1 MGSTKV
7 RNSLLSKKLK
17 RTETRLLIIDDN
29 QLRYNQILNLLLGND
44 YQVQALLLDDL
55 KSFEKQLNMP
65 WDAIIFGRAYDLK
78 IEQTLSLIQ
87 ASEQPHLP
95 VLLLQP
101 EDYQPQQY
109 QAYIHKGIYDV
120 VPLEPLDYFYIT
132 LIRTLS
138 YSHLLQTEQRL
149 TSELETIHSHTQTLV
164 NNSHKAVALFQEGM
178 HVKAN
183 TEYLNLFG
191 FKQEEEIIGLPILDV
206 LQPNDLNIFKQRF
219 KKISLG
225 QFDQARFEI
234 QSQHAAIS
242 GNNALKLEF
251 IPSQE
256 EDAVQLTIDYQ
267 LDLQTPANTVFS
279 EKSYGLIT
287 PWQQINRQLSTH
299 PAQANA
305 LVLFRLSQ
313 CPERVFQL
321 DWQTPGQYFNQLQS
335 FLKEQA
341 QMPIFNLELG
351 AYLGVLQAENSTVLN
366 SQLASLQSLQ
376 KEHLLPINE
385 LNYSIQFKLSYAQI
399 TEPLDEASFAKLLDQ
414 TNQQELPKAKSE
426 IELVPTIDIISPE
439 TTSSSISLDLS
450 LQNVDAPVQS
460 SLLQQLKQ
468 QLARGEIHLKY
479 QQIYDK
485 HDQETHNYEV
495 TSGFI
500 ADEQWHDLNDLA
512 TLKDD
517 SELSIQL
524 DRWILVEASKQLHNF
539 ITQYP
544 KAKLIIN
551 LNIDIL
557 LKDKSFPELISKLLT
572 IIGSKQESP
581 LVLQFSEQAI
591 QPHLAIVQQQIARL
605 RQHGA
610 EISIRDFTS
619 SIYSES
625 ILQQLDVQY
634 LKLQSKKTELLNS
647 DVGLAQLQEKVLN
660 YLTVKPI
667 GILLADLDDMN
678 LFANAWNVEARF
690 LQGRYFQKK
699 LDRLTDVQDQ

>member
-55 KSFEKQLNMP
+55 KSFEKQLNTP

-109 QAYIHKGIYDV
+109 QTYIHKGIYDV

-399 TEPLDEASFAKLLDQ
+399 TESLDEASFAKLLDQ

-439 TTSSSISLDLS
+439 TTSSSISIDLS

-591 QPHLAIVQQQIARL
+591 QPHLTIVQQQIARL

-647 DVGLAQLQEKVLN
+647 DAGLAQLQEKVLN
-660 YLTVKPI
+660 YLTVKPV
-667 GILLADLDDMN
+667 GILLADLNDMN

>member
-55 KSFEKQLNMP
+55 KSFEKQLNTP

-109 QAYIHKGIYDV
+109 QTYIHKGIYDV

-305 LVLFRLSQ
+305 LVLFKLSQ
-313 CPERVFQL
+313 CPERIFQL

-414 TNQQELPKAKSE
+414 TSQQELPKAKSE

-468 QLARGEIHLKY
+468 QLARSEIHLKY

-485 HDQETHNYEV
+485 YDQETHNYEV

-512 TLKDD
+512 ALRDD

-591 QPHLAIVQQQIARL
+591 QPHLTIVQQHIARL

-647 DVGLAQLQEKVLN
+647 DAGLAQLQEKVLN
-660 YLTVKPI
+660 YLTVKPV
-667 GILLADLDDMN
+667 GILLANLNDMN

>member
-55 KSFEKQLNMP
+55 KSFEKQLNTP

-87 ASEQPHLP
+87 ASEQPNLP

-109 QAYIHKGIYDV
+109 QAYIQKGIYDV

-138 YSHLLQTEQRL
+138 YSQLLQTEQRL
-149 TSELETIHSHTQTLV
+149 TNELETIHSHTQTLV

-191 FKQEEEIIGLPILDV
+191 FKQEDEIIGLPILDV
-206 LQPNDLNIFKQRF
+206 LQPNDLNVFKQRF
-219 KKISLG
+219 KKIALG

-267 LDLQTPANTVFS
+267 LDLATPANTLFS
-279 EKSYGLIT
+279 EKSDGVQT
-287 PWQQINRQLSTH
+287 AWQQINRHLSTY

-305 LVLFRLSQ
+305 LILFRLNQ
-313 CPERVFQL
+313 CPERVFQQ
-321 DWQTPGQYFNQLQS
+321 DWQTPAQYFNQLQS
-335 FLKEQA
+335 FLKEHT
-341 QMPIFNLELG
+341 QMPIFNIEIG
-351 AYLGVLQAENSTVLN
+351 VYIGVLQAENSSVLN
-366 SQLASLQSLQ
+366 SQLVSLQSLQ
-376 KEHLLPINE
+376 KEHLLKINE
-385 LNYSIQFKLSYAQI
+385 LNYSVQFKLSYAPI
-399 TEPLDEASFAKLLDQ
+399 TEPLNEDSFTKLLDQ
-414 TNQQELPKAKSE
+414 THQQELPKAKSE
-426 IELVPTIDIISPE
+426 IELAPTIDIVTAEPANSP
-439 TTSSSISLDLS
+439 ISLDLS
-450 LQNVDAPVQS
+450 LQHVDAPLQS
-460 SLLQQLKQ
+460 SVLQQLKQ
-468 QLARGEIHLKY
+468 QLARSEIHLKY

-500 ADEQWHDLNDLA
+500 SDEQWYDINDLA
-512 TLKDD
+512 ELRED

-524 DRWILVEASKQLHNF
+524 DRWILVEACKQLHNF

-572 IIGSKQESP
+572 IIGSKLESP

-591 QPHLAIVQQQIARL
+591 QPHLAIAQQHITRL

-610 EISIRDFTS
+610 EISIRDFS
-619 SIYSES
+619 SSMYSES

-647 DVGLAQLQEKVLN
+647 DDGLVRLQEKVLN
-660 YLTVKPI
+660 YLTVKPV
-667 GILLADLDDMN
+667 GILLSELNDMN
-678 LFANAWNVEARF
+678 SFANAWNVETRF
-690 LQGRYFQKK
+690 LQGQYFQKK

>member
-44 YQVQALLLDDL
+44 YQVQTLLLDDL
-55 KSFEKQLNMP
+55 KSFEKQLNTP

-87 ASEQPHLP
+87 ASEQPNLP

-109 QAYIHKGIYDV
+109 QAYIQKGIYDV
-120 VPLEPLDYFYIT
+120 VQLEPLDYFYIT

-138 YSHLLQTEQRL
+138 YSQLLQTEQRL
-149 TSELETIHSHTQTLV
+149 TNELETIHSHTQTLV

-191 FKQEEEIIGLPILDV
+191 FKQEDEIIGLPILDV
-206 LQPNDLNIFKQRF
+206 LQPNDLNVFKQRF
-219 KKISLG
+219 KKIALG

-267 LDLQTPANTVFS
+267 LDLATPANTLFS
-279 EKSYGLIT
+279 EKSDGVQT
-287 PWQQINRQLSTH
+287 AWQQINRHLSTY

-305 LVLFRLSQ
+305 LILFRLNQ
-313 CPERVFQL
+313 CPERVFQQ
-321 DWQTPGQYFNQLQS
+321 DWQTPAQYFNQLQS
-335 FLKEQA
+335 FLKEHTQV
-341 QMPIFNLELG
+341 PIFNIEIG
-351 AYLGVLQAENSTVLN
+351 AYVGVLQAENSSVLN
-366 SQLASLQSLQ
+366 SQLVSLQSLQ
-376 KEHLLPINE
+376 KEHLLKINE
-385 LNYSIQFKLSYAQI
+385 LNYSVQFKLSYAPI
-399 TEPLDEASFAKLLDQ
+399 TEPLNEDSFTKLLDQ
-414 TNQQELPKAKSE
+414 THQQELPKVKSE
-426 IELVPTIDIISPE
+426 LELAPTIDIVTAEPANSP
-439 TTSSSISLDLS
+439 ISLDLS
-450 LQNVDAPVQS
+450 LQHVDGPLQS
-460 SLLQQLKQ
+460 SVLQQLRH
-468 QLARGEIHLKY
+468 QLARSEIHLKY

-500 ADEQWHDLNDLA
+500 SNEQWYDINDLA
-512 TLKDD
+512 ELRED

-524 DRWILVEASKQLHNF
+524 DRWILVEACKQLHNF

-572 IIGSKQESP
+572 IIGSKLESP
-581 LVLQFSEQAI
+581 LVLQFSEQVI
-591 QPHLAIVQQQIARL
+591 QPHLAIAQQHITRL

-610 EISIRDFTS
+610 EISIRDFS
-619 SIYSES
+619 SSMYSES
-625 ILQQLDVQY
+625 ILEQLDVQY

-647 DVGLAQLQEKVLN
+647 DDGLVRLQEKVLN
-660 YLTVKPI
+660 YLTVKPV
-667 GILLADLDDMN
+667 GILLSELNDMN
-678 LFANAWNVEARF
+678 SFANAWNVEARF
-690 LQGRYFQKK
+690 LQGQYFQKK

>member
-55 KSFEKQLNMP
+55 KSFEKQLNTP
-65 WDAIIFGRAYDLK
+65 WDVIIFGRAYDLK

-267 LDLQTPANTVFS
+267 LDLQTPANTVFP

-313 CPERVFQL
+313 CPERIFQL
-321 DWQTPGQYFNQLQS
+321 DWQTPGQYFNRLQS

-414 TNQQELPKAKSE
+414 TNQQELPKARSE
-426 IELVPTIDIISPE
+426 IELVPTIDIISHEP
-439 TTSSSISLDLS
+439 TSSSISLDLS

-460 SLLQQLKQ
+460 SLLQ

-512 TLKDD
+512 ALRDD

-591 QPHLAIVQQQIARL
+591 QPHLTIVQQQITRL

-647 DVGLAQLQEKVLN
+647 DAGLTQLQEKVLN
-660 YLTVKPI
+660 YLTVKPV

>member
-1 MGSTKV
+1 M

-55 KSFEKQLNMP
+55 KSFEKQLNTP

-267 LDLQTPANTVFS
+267 LDLQTPANTAFS
-279 EKSYGLIT
+279 EKSYGST
-287 PWQQINRQLSTH
+287 APWQQINRQISTH

-305 LVLFRLSQ
+305 LVLFRLNQ

-376 KEHLLPINE
+376 KEHLLTVNE
-385 LNYSIQFKLSYAQI
+385 LNYSVQFKLSYAQI
-399 TEPLDEASFAKLLDQ
+399 TEPLNEASFAKLLDQ
-414 TNQQELPKAKSE
+414 TNQQALPKAKPE
-426 IELVPTIDIISPE
+426 IELTPTIDIIPSEPI
-439 TTSSSISLDLS
+439 SSSLSLDLS
-450 LQNVDAPVQS
+450 LQDVDAPMPS
-460 SLLQQLKQ
+460 PLLQQLKQ

-512 TLKDD
+512 ALRDD

-524 DRWILVEASKQLHNF
+524 DRWILVEACKQLHNF

-557 LKDKSFPELISKLLT
+557 LKDKSAPELISKLLT

-581 LVLQFSEQAI
+581 LILQFSEQAI
-591 QPHLAIVQQQIARL
+591 QPHLAIAQQLIARL

-619 SIYSES
+619 SMYSES

-647 DVGLAQLQEKVLN
+647 NAGLAQLQEKILN
-660 YLTVKPI
+660 YLTVKPV
-667 GILLADLDDMN
+667 GILLADLNDMN

-690 LQGRYFQKK
+690 LQGRYFQKR

>member
-55 KSFEKQLNMP
+55 KSFEKQLNTP

-87 ASEQPHLP
+87 ASEQPNLP

-109 QAYIHKGIYDV
+109 QAYIQKGIYDV

-138 YSHLLQTEQRL
+138 YSQLLQTEQRL
-149 TSELETIHSHTQTLV
+149 TNELETIHSHTQTLV

-191 FKQEEEIIGLPILDV
+191 FKQEDEIIGLPILDV

-267 LDLQTPANTVFS
+267 LDLTTPANTHFS
-279 EKSYGLIT
+279 ERSDGVQT
-287 PWQQINRQLSTH
+287 AWQQINRHLSSY

-305 LVLFRLSQ
+305 LILFRLNQ
-313 CPERVFQL
+313 CPERVFQQ
-321 DWQTPGQYFNQLQS
+321 DWQTPAQYFNQLQS
-335 FLKEQA
+335 FLKEHA
-341 QMPIFNLELG
+341 QIPIFNLELG
-351 AYLGVLQAENSTVLN
+351 AYVGVLQAENSSVLN
-366 SQLASLQSLQ
+366 SQLVSLQSLQ
-376 KEHLLPINE
+376 KEHLLKINE
-385 LNYSIQFKLSYAQI
+385 FNYSVQFKLSYAPI
-399 TEPLDEASFAKLLDQ
+399 TEPLNEDSFTKLLDQ
-414 TNQQELPKAKSE
+414 THQQELPQAKSE
-426 IELVPTIDIISPE
+426 IELAPTIDIVAAEPASSP
-439 TTSSSISLDLS
+439 ISLDLS
-450 LQNVDAPVQS
+450 LQHVDAPLQS
-460 SLLQQLKQ
+460 SVLQQLKQ
-468 QLARGEIHLKY
+468 QLARSEIHLKY

-500 ADEQWHDLNDLA
+500 SDEQWYDINDLA
-512 TLKDD
+512 ELRED

-524 DRWILVEASKQLHNF
+524 DRWILVEACKQLHNF

-572 IIGSKQESP
+572 IIGSKLESP

-591 QPHLAIVQQQIARL
+591 QPHLAIAQQHITRL

-610 EISIRDFTS
+610 EISIRDFS
-619 SIYSES
+619 SSMYSES
-625 ILQQLDVQY
+625 ILQQIDVQY

-647 DVGLAQLQEKVLN
+647 DDGLVRLQEKVLN
-660 YLTVKPI
+660 YLTVKPV
-667 GILLADLDDMN
+667 GILLSELNDMN
-678 LFANAWNVEARF
+678 SFANAWNVETRF
-690 LQGRYFQKK
+690 LQGQYFQKK

>member
-55 KSFEKQLNMP
+55 KSFEKQLNTP

-87 ASEQPHLP
+87 ASEQPNLP

-109 QAYIHKGIYDV
+109 QTYIHKGIYDV

-267 LDLQTPANTVFS
+267 LDSQTPANTVFS

-313 CPERVFQL
+313 CPERIFQL

-439 TTSSSISLDLS
+439 PTSSSISLDLS
-450 LQNVDAPVQS
+450 LQNVDVPVQS

-468 QLARGEIHLKY
+468 QLARSEIHLKY

-512 TLKDD
+512 TLRDD

-591 QPHLAIVQQQIARL
+591 QPHLAIVQQHIARL

-634 LKLQSKKTELLNS
+634 LKLQPKKTELLNS
-647 DVGLAQLQEKVLN
+647 DAGLAQLQEKVLN
-660 YLTVKPI
+660 YLTVKPV

>member
-55 KSFEKQLNMP
+55 KSFEKQLNTP

-87 ASEQPHLP
+87 ASEQPNLP

-109 QAYIHKGIYDV
+109 QAYIQKGIYDV

-149 TSELETIHSHTQTLV
+149 TNELETIHSHTQTLV

-191 FKQEEEIIGLPILDV
+191 FKQEDEIIGLPILDV
-206 LQPNDLNIFKQRF
+206 LQPNDLNVFKQRF

-234 QSQHAAIS
+234 QSQHAAIA

-267 LDLQTPANTVFS
+267 LDLKTPANTLFS
-279 EKSYGLIT
+279 EKSYGVQT
-287 PWQQINRQLSTH
+287 PWQQINRQLSTY

-305 LVLFRLSQ
+305 LILFKLNQ
-313 CPERVFQL
+313 CPERVFQQ
-321 DWQTPGQYFNQLQS
+321 DWQTPAQYFNQLHS
-335 FLKEQA
+335 FLKEHA
-341 QMPIFNLELG
+341 QMPIFNIELG
-351 AYLGVLQAENSTVLN
+351 AYVGVLQAENSTVLN
-366 SQLASLQSLQ
+366 SQLTSLQSLQ
-376 KEHLLPINE
+376 KEHLLKINE
-385 LNYSIQFKLSYAQI
+385 LNYSIQFKLSYAPI
-399 TEPLDEASFAKLLDQ
+399 TEPLNEDSFTSLLAQTSQQGLPEAQA
-414 TNQQELPKAKSE
+414 E
-426 IELVPTIDIISPE
+426 IELAPTIDIIAPE
-439 TTSSSISLDLS
+439 PIKSSISLDLS
-450 LQNVDAPVQS
+450 LEQVDAPLQS

-468 QLARGEIHLKY
+468 QLARNEIHLKY

-500 ADEQWHDLNDLA
+500 SDEQWYDINDLA
-512 TLKDD
+512 ELRED

-524 DRWILVEASKQLHNF
+524 DRWILVEACKQLHNF

-572 IIGSKQESP
+572 IIGSKLESP

-591 QPHLAIVQQQIARL
+591 QPHLAIAQQHIARL

-610 EISIRDFTS
+610 EISIRDFS
-619 SIYSES
+619 SSMYSES

-647 DVGLAQLQEKVLN
+647 DDGLTRLQEKVLN
-660 YLTVKPI
+660 YLTVKPV
-667 GILLADLDDMN
+667 GILLSELNDMN
-678 LFANAWNVEARF
+678 SFANAWNVEARF
-690 LQGRYFQKK
+690 LQGQYFQKK

>member
-1 MGSTKV
+1 M

-55 KSFEKQLNMP
+55 KSFEKQLNTP

-109 QAYIHKGIYDV
+109 QTYIHKGIYDV

-313 CPERVFQL
+313 CPERIFQL
-321 DWQTPGQYFNQLQS
+321 DWQTPGQYFNRLQS

-376 KEHLLPINE
+376 KEYLLPINE

-414 TNQQELPKAKSE
+414 TSQQELPKAKSE
-426 IELVPTIDIISPE
+426 IELVPTIDIITPE
-439 TTSSSISLDLS
+439 PTSSSISLDLS

-512 TLKDD
+512 ALRDD

-591 QPHLAIVQQQIARL
+591 QPHLTIVQQQIARL

-647 DVGLAQLQEKVLN
+647 DAGLAQLQEKVLN
-660 YLTVKPI
+660 YLTVKPV

>member
-55 KSFEKQLNMP
+55 KSFEKQLNTP

-109 QAYIHKGIYDV
+109 QTYIHKGIYDV

-149 TSELETIHSHTQTLV
+149 TNELETIHTHTQTLV

-267 LDLQTPANTVFS
+267 LDLQTPTNTVFS

-341 QMPIFNLELG
+341 QIPIFNLELG

-399 TEPLDEASFAKLLDQ
+399 TEHLDEVSFAKLLDQ

-426 IELVPTIDIISPE
+426 IELAPTIDIISPE
-439 TTSSSISLDLS
+439 PANSSISLDLS

-512 TLKDD
+512 ALRDD

-619 SIYSES
+619 SLYSES

-647 DVGLAQLQEKVLN
+647 DAGLAQLQEKVLN
-660 YLTVKPI
+660 YLTVKPV
-667 GILLADLDDMN
+667 GILLADLNDMN

>member
-1 MGSTKV
+1 M

-55 KSFEKQLNMP
+55 KSFEKQLNTP

-87 ASEQPHLP
+87 TSEQPHLH

-109 QAYIHKGIYDV
+109 QTYIHKGIYDV

-313 CPERVFQL
+313 CPERIFQL

-414 TNQQELPKAKSE
+414 TSQQELPKAKSE

-439 TTSSSISLDLS
+439 PTSSSISIDLS

-591 QPHLAIVQQQIARL
+591 QPHLTIVQQQIARL

-647 DVGLAQLQEKVLN
+647 DAGLAQLQEKVLN
-660 YLTVKPI
+660 YLTVKPV

>member
-1 MGSTKV
+1 M

-55 KSFEKQLNMP
+55 KSFEKQLNTP

-87 ASEQPHLP
+87 ASEQPNLP

-109 QAYIHKGIYDV
+109 QAYIQKGIYDV

-138 YSHLLQTEQRL
+138 HSHLLQTEQRL
-149 TSELETIHSHTQTLV
+149 TNELETIHSHTQTLV

-191 FKQEEEIIGLPILDV
+191 FKQEDEIIGLPILDV
-206 LQPNDLNIFKQRF
+206 LQPDDLNVFKQRF

-234 QSQHAAIS
+234 QSQHAAIA

-267 LDLQTPANTVFS
+267 LDLATPANTLFS
-279 EKSYGLIT
+279 KKNYNVIT
-287 PWQQINRQLSTH
+287 PWQQINRQLTTH

-305 LVLFRLSQ
+305 LILFRLTQ
-313 CPERVFQL
+313 CPERVFQQ
-321 DWQTPGQYFNQLQS
+321 DWQTPAQYFNQLHS

-341 QMPIFNLELG
+341 QMPIFNIELG
-351 AYLGVLQAENSTVLN
+351 AYVGVLQAENSTVLN
-366 SQLASLQSLQ
+366 SQLAGLQSLQ
-376 KEHLLPINE
+376 KEHLLKINE
-385 LNYSIQFKLSYAQI
+385 LNYSIQFKLSYAPI
-399 TEPLDEASFAKLLDQ
+399 TEPLNEDSFAKLLEQ
-414 TNQQELPKAKSE
+414 TSQQELPKAKSE
-426 IELVPTIDIISPE
+426 IELAPTIDIISPE
-439 TTSSSISLDLS
+439 PTNSPISLDLS
-450 LQNVDAPVQS
+450 LEQVDAPLQS

-468 QLARGEIHLKY
+468 QLARSEIHLKY

-500 ADEQWHDLNDLA
+500 SDEQWYDINDL
-512 TLKDD
+512 TELRED

-524 DRWILVEASKQLHNF
+524 DRWILVEACKQLHNF

-572 IIGSKQESP
+572 IIGSKLESP

-591 QPHLAIVQQQIARL
+591 QPHLTIAQQHIARL

-610 EISIRDFTS
+610 EISIRDFSS

-634 LKLQSKKTELLNS
+634 LKLQLKKTELLNS
-647 DVGLAQLQEKVLN
+647 DDGLTRLQEKVLN
-660 YLTVKPI
+660 YLTVKPV
-667 GILLADLDDMN
+667 GILLGDLDDMN
-678 LFANAWNVEARF
+678 LFANAWNVETRF

>member
-44 YQVQALLLDDL
+44 HQVQALLLDDL
-55 KSFEKQLNMP
+55 KSFEKQLNTL

-87 ASEQPHLP
+87 ASEQPNLP

-109 QAYIHKGIYDV
+109 QAYIQKGIYDV

-138 YSHLLQTEQRL
+138 YSQLLQTEQRL
-149 TSELETIHSHTQTLV
+149 INELETIHSHTQTLV

-191 FKQEEEIIGLPILDV
+191 FKQEDEIIGLPILDV
-206 LQPNDLNIFKQRF
+206 LQPNDLNVFKQRF

-267 LDLQTPANTVFS
+267 LDLATPANTLFS
-279 EKSYGLIT
+279 EKSDGVQT
-287 PWQQINRQLSTH
+287 AWQQINRHLSTY

-305 LVLFRLSQ
+305 LILFRLNQ
-313 CPERVFQL
+313 CPERVFQQ
-321 DWQTPGQYFNQLQS
+321 DWQTPAQYFNQLQS
-335 FLKEQA
+335 FLKEHA
-341 QMPIFNLELG
+341 QMPIFNIELG
-351 AYLGVLQAENSTVLN
+351 AYVGVLQAENSSVLN
-366 SQLASLQSLQ
+366 SQLVSLQSLQ
-376 KEHLLPINE
+376 KEHLLKINE
-385 LNYSIQFKLSYAQI
+385 LNYSVQFKLSYAPI
-399 TEPLDEASFAKLLDQ
+399 TEPLNEDSFTKLLDQ
-414 TNQQELPKAKSE
+414 THQQELPQAKSE
-426 IELVPTIDIISPE
+426 IELAPTIDIVAAEPASSP
-439 TTSSSISLDLS
+439 ISLDLS
-450 LQNVDAPVQS
+450 LQHVDAPLQS
-460 SLLQQLKQ
+460 SVLQQLKQ
-468 QLARGEIHLKY
+468 QLARSEIHLKY

-500 ADEQWHDLNDLA
+500 SDEQWYDINDLA
-512 TLKDD
+512 ELRED

-524 DRWILVEASKQLHNF
+524 DRWILVEACKQLHNF

-557 LKDKSFPELISKLLT
+557 LKDKTFPELISKLLT
-572 IIGSKQESP
+572 IIGSKLESP

-591 QPHLAIVQQQIARL
+591 QPHLAIAQQHITRL

-610 EISIRDFTS
+610 EISIRDFS
-619 SIYSES
+619 SSMYSES

-647 DVGLAQLQEKVLN
+647 DDGLVRLQEKVLN
-660 YLTVKPI
+660 YLTVKPV
-667 GILLADLDDMN
+667 GILLSELNDMN
-678 LFANAWNVEARF
+678 SFANAWNVEARF
-690 LQGRYFQKK
+690 LQGQYFQKK

>member
-55 KSFEKQLNMP
+55 KSFEKQLNTS

-87 ASEQPHLP
+87 ASEQPNLP

-109 QAYIHKGIYDV
+109 QAYIQKGIYDV
-120 VPLEPLDYFYIT
+120 VQLEPLDYFYIT

-138 YSHLLQTEQRL
+138 YSQLLQTEQRL
-149 TSELETIHSHTQTLV
+149 TNELETIHSHTQTLV

-191 FKQEEEIIGLPILDV
+191 FKQEDEIIGLPILDV
-206 LQPNDLNIFKQRF
+206 LQPNDLNVFKQRF
-219 KKISLG
+219 KKIALG

-267 LDLQTPANTVFS
+267 LDLATPANTLFS
-279 EKSYGLIT
+279 EKSDGVQT
-287 PWQQINRQLSTH
+287 AWQQINRHLSTY

-305 LVLFRLSQ
+305 LILFRLNQ
-313 CPERVFQL
+313 CPERVFQQ
-321 DWQTPGQYFNQLQS
+321 DWQTPAQYFNQLQS
-335 FLKEQA
+335 FLKEHA
-341 QMPIFNLELG
+341 QMPIFNIELG
-351 AYLGVLQAENSTVLN
+351 AYVGVLQAENSSVLN
-366 SQLASLQSLQ
+366 SQLVSLQSLQ
-376 KEHLLPINE
+376 KEHLLKINE
-385 LNYSIQFKLSYAQI
+385 LNHSVQFKLSYTPI
-399 TEPLDEASFAKLLDQ
+399 TEPLNEDSFTKLLDQ
-414 TNQQELPKAKSE
+414 THQQELPKAKSE
-426 IELVPTIDIISPE
+426 IELAPTIDIVTAEPANSP
-439 TTSSSISLDLS
+439 ISLDLS
-450 LQNVDAPVQS
+450 LQHVDAPLQS
-460 SLLQQLKQ
+460 SVLQQLKQ
-468 QLARGEIHLKY
+468 QLARSEIHLKY

-500 ADEQWHDLNDLA
+500 SDEQWYDINDLA
-512 TLKDD
+512 ELRED

-524 DRWILVEASKQLHNF
+524 DRWILVEACKQLHNF

-572 IIGSKQESP
+572 IIGSKLESP

-591 QPHLAIVQQQIARL
+591 QPHLAIAQQHITRL

-610 EISIRDFTS
+610 EISIRDFS
-619 SIYSES
+619 SSMYSES

-647 DVGLAQLQEKVLN
+647 DDGLVRLQEKVLN
-660 YLTVKPI
+660 YLTVKPV
-667 GILLADLDDMN
+667 GILLSELNDMN
-678 LFANAWNVEARF
+678 SFANAWNVETRF
-690 LQGRYFQKK
+690 LQGQYFQKK

>member
-1 MGSTKV
+1 M

-55 KSFEKQLNMP
+55 KSFEKQLNTP

-87 ASEQPHLP
+87 ASEQPNLP

-101 EDYQPQQY
+101 DDYQPQQY
-109 QAYIHKGIYDV
+109 QAYIQKGIYDV

-149 TSELETIHSHTQTLV
+149 TNELETIPSHTQTLV
-164 NNSHKAVALFQEGM
+164 NSSHKAVALFQEGM

-191 FKQEEEIIGLPILDV
+191 FKQEDEIIGLPILDV
-206 LQPNDLNIFKQRF
+206 LQPDDLNVFKQRF

-234 QSQHAAIS
+234 QSQHAAIA

-267 LDLQTPANTVFS
+267 LDLATPANTLFS
-279 EKSYGLIT
+279 EKSYGVQA
-287 PWQQINRQLSTH
+287 PWQQINRQLSTYR
-299 PAQANA
+299 AQANA
-305 LVLFRLSQ
+305 LILFKLNQ
-313 CPERVFQL
+313 CPERVFQQ
-321 DWQTPGQYFNQLQS
+321 DWQTPAQYFNQLHS
-335 FLKEQA
+335 FLKEHA
-341 QMPIFNLELG
+341 QMPIFNIELG
-351 AYLGVLQAENSTVLN
+351 AYVGVLQAENSTVLN
-366 SQLASLQSLQ
+366 SQLTSLQSLQ
-376 KEHLLPINE
+376 KEHLLKINE
-385 LNYSIQFKLSYAQI
+385 LNYSIQFKLSYAPI
-399 TEPLDEASFAKLLDQ
+399 TESLNEDSFTSLLDQ
-414 TNQQELPKAKSE
+414 TNQQELPKAQAE
-426 IELVPTIDIISPE
+426 IELAPTIDIISPE
-439 TTSSSISLDLS
+439 PVKPSISLDLS
-450 LQNVDAPVQS
+450 LEQVDAPLQS

-468 QLARGEIHLKY
+468 QLARSEIHLKY

-500 ADEQWHDLNDLA
+500 SDEQWHDINDLA
-512 TLKDD
+512 ELRED

-524 DRWILVEASKQLHNF
+524 DRWILVEACKQLHNF

-572 IIGSKQESP
+572 IIGSKLESP

-591 QPHLAIVQQQIARL
+591 QPHLAIAQQHIAHL

-610 EISIRDFTS
+610 EISIRDFS
-619 SIYSES
+619 SSMYSES

-647 DVGLAQLQEKVLN
+647 DDGLVRLQEKVLN
-660 YLTVKPI
+660 YLAVKPV
-667 GILLADLDDMN
+667 GILLSELNDMN
-678 LFANAWNVEARF
+678 SFANAWNVETRF
-690 LQGRYFQKK
+690 LQGQYFQKK

>member
-87 ASEQPHLP
+87 ASEQPNLP

-101 EDYQPQQY
+101 DDYQPQQY
-109 QAYIHKGIYDV
+109 QAYIQKGIYDV

-149 TSELETIHSHTQTLV
+149 TNELETIHSHTQTLV

-191 FKQEEEIIGLPILDV
+191 FKQEDEILGLPILDV
-206 LQPNDLNIFKQRF
+206 LQPDDLNVFKQRF

-234 QSQHAAIS
+234 QSQHAAIA

-267 LDLQTPANTVFS
+267 LDLKTPANTLFS
-279 EKSYGLIT
+279 EKSYGVQT
-287 PWQQINRQLSTH
+287 PWQQINRQLSTY
-299 PAQANA
+299 PAQVNA
-305 LVLFRLSQ
+305 LILFKLNQ
-313 CPERVFQL
+313 CPERVFQQ
-321 DWQTPGQYFNQLQS
+321 DWQTPAQYFNQLHS
-335 FLKEQA
+335 FLKEHA
-341 QMPIFNLELG
+341 QMPIFNIELG
-351 AYLGVLQAENSTVLN
+351 AYVGILQAENSTVLN
-366 SQLASLQSLQ
+366 SQLTSLQSLQ
-376 KEHLLPINE
+376 KEHLLKINE
-385 LNYSIQFKLSYAQI
+385 LNYSIQFKLSYAPI
-399 TEPLDEASFAKLLDQ
+399 TEPLNEDSFSSLLAQ
-414 TNQQELPKAKSE
+414 TSQQELPKAQAE
-426 IELVPTIDIISPE
+426 IELAPTIDIIAPE
-439 TTSSSISLDLS
+439 PVKSSISLDLS
-450 LQNVDAPVQS
+450 LEQVDAPLQS

-468 QLARGEIHLKY
+468 QLARSEIHLKY

-500 ADEQWHDLNDLA
+500 SDEQWHDINDLA
-512 TLKDD
+512 ELRED

-524 DRWILVEASKQLHNF
+524 DRWILVEACKQLHNF

-572 IIGSKQESP
+572 IIGSKLESP
-581 LVLQFSEQAI
+581 
-591 QPHLAIVQQQIARL
+591 
-605 RQHGA
+605 
-610 EISIRDFTS
+610 
-619 SIYSES
+619 
-625 ILQQLDVQY
+625 
-634 LKLQSKKTELLNS
+634 
-647 DVGLAQLQEKVLN
+647 
-660 YLTVKPI
+660 
-667 GILLADLDDMN
+667 
-678 LFANAWNVEARF
+678 
-690 LQGRYFQKK
+690 
-699 LDRLTDVQDQ
+699 

>member
-29 QLRYNQILNLLLGND
+29 QLRYNQILNLLLGNN
-44 YQVQALLLDDL
+44 YQVHALLLDDL
-55 KSFEKQLNMP
+55 KSFEKQLNTP

-149 TSELETIHSHTQTLV
+149 TNELETIHSHTQTLV

-267 LDLQTPANTVFS
+267 LDLQTPANTAFS
-279 EKSYGLIT
+279 EKSYGST
-287 PWQQINRQLSTH
+287 APWQQINRQLSTH

-305 LVLFRLSQ
+305 LVLFRLNQ

-376 KEHLLPINE
+376 KEHLLTVNE
-385 LNYSIQFKLSYAQI
+385 LNYSVQFKLSYAQI
-399 TEPLDEASFAKLLDQ
+399 IEPLNEASFAKLLDQ
-414 TNQQELPKAKSE
+414 TNQQALPKAKPE
-426 IELVPTIDIISPE
+426 IEITPTIDIIPSEP
-439 TTSSSISLDLS
+439 THSSLSLDLS
-450 LQNVDAPVQS
+450 LQDVDAPMPS
-460 SLLQQLKQ
+460 PLLQQLKQ

-485 HDQETHNYEV
+485 HDQDTHNYEV

-512 TLKDD
+512 ALRDD

-524 DRWILVEASKQLHNF
+524 DRWILVEACKQLHNF

-557 LKDKSFPELISKLLT
+557 LKDKSAPELISKLLT

-581 LVLQFSEQAI
+581 LILQFSEQAI
-591 QPHLAIVQQQIARL
+591 QPHLAIAHQLIARL

-619 SIYSES
+619 SMYSES

-647 DVGLAQLQEKVLN
+647 DAGLAQLQEKILN
-660 YLTVKPI
+660 YLTVKPV
-667 GILLADLDDMN
+667 GILLADLNDMN

-690 LQGRYFQKK
+690 LQGRYFQKR

>member
-55 KSFEKQLNMP
+55 KSFEKQLNTP

-87 ASEQPHLP
+87 ASEQPNLP

-109 QAYIHKGIYDV
+109 QAYIQKGIYDV

-149 TSELETIHSHTQTLV
+149 TNELETIHSHTQTLV

-191 FKQEEEIIGLPILDV
+191 FKQEDEIIGLPILDV
-206 LQPNDLNIFKQRF
+206 LQPDDLNVFKQRF

-234 QSQHAAIS
+234 QSQHAAIA

-267 LDLQTPANTVFS
+267 LDLATPANTLFS
-279 EKSYGLIT
+279 EKSYGVQA
-287 PWQQINRQLSTH
+287 PWQQINRQLSTY

-305 LVLFRLSQ
+305 LILFKLNQ
-313 CPERVFQL
+313 CPERVFQQ
-321 DWQTPGQYFNQLQS
+321 DWQTPAQYFNQLHS
-335 FLKEQA
+335 FLKEHA
-341 QMPIFNLELG
+341 QMPIFNIELG
-351 AYLGVLQAENSTVLN
+351 AYIGVLQAENSTVLN
-366 SQLASLQSLQ
+366 SQLTSLQSLQ
-376 KEHLLPINE
+376 KEHLLKINE
-385 LNYSIQFKLSYAQI
+385 LNYSIQFKLSYAPI
-399 TEPLDEASFAKLLDQ
+399 TEPLNEDSFTSLLAQ
-414 TNQQELPKAKSE
+414 TSQQELPKAQAE
-426 IELVPTIDIISPE
+426 IELAPTIDIIAPE
-439 TTSSSISLDLS
+439 PVKSSISLDLS
-450 LQNVDAPVQS
+450 LEQVDAPLQS

-468 QLARGEIHLKY
+468 QLARSEIHLKY

-500 ADEQWHDLNDLA
+500 SDEQWYDINDLA
-512 TLKDD
+512 ELRED

-524 DRWILVEASKQLHNF
+524 DRWILVEACKQLHNF

-572 IIGSKQESP
+572 IIGSKLESP

-591 QPHLAIVQQQIARL
+591 QPHLAIAQQHIARL

-610 EISIRDFTS
+610 EISIRDFS
-619 SIYSES
+619 SSMYSES

-647 DVGLAQLQEKVLN
+647 DDGLTRLQEKVLN
-660 YLTVKPI
+660 YLTVKPV
-667 GILLADLDDMN
+667 GILLSELNDMN
-678 LFANAWNVEARF
+678 SFANAWNVEARF
-690 LQGRYFQKK
+690 LQGQYFQKK

>member
-1 MGSTKV
+1 M

-55 KSFEKQLNMP
+55 KSFEKQLNTP

-87 ASEQPHLP
+87 ASEQPNLP

-109 QAYIHKGIYDV
+109 QAYIQKGIYDV

-138 YSHLLQTEQRL
+138 YSQLLQTEQRL
-149 TSELETIHSHTQTLV
+149 TNELETIHSHTQTLV

-191 FKQEEEIIGLPILDV
+191 FKQEDEIIGLPILDV
-206 LQPNDLNIFKQRF
+206 LQPNDLNVFKQRF

-242 GNNALKLEF
+242 GNKALKLEF

-267 LDLQTPANTVFS
+267 LDLATPANTLFS
-279 EKSYGLIT
+279 EKSDGVQT
-287 PWQQINRQLSTH
+287 AWQQINRHLSTY

-305 LVLFRLSQ
+305 LILFRLNQ
-313 CPERVFQL
+313 CPERVFQQ
-321 DWQTPGQYFNQLQS
+321 DWQTPAQYFNQLQS
-335 FLKEQA
+335 FLKEHA
-341 QMPIFNLELG
+341 QIPIFNLELG
-351 AYLGVLQAENSTVLN
+351 AYVGVLQAENSSVLN
-366 SQLASLQSLQ
+366 SQLVSLQSLQ
-376 KEHLLPINE
+376 KEHLLKINE
-385 LNYSIQFKLSYAQI
+385 FNYSVQFKLSYAPI
-399 TEPLDEASFAKLLDQ
+399 TEPLNEDSFTKLLDQ
-414 TNQQELPKAKSE
+414 THQQELPKAKSE
-426 IELVPTIDIISPE
+426 IELAPTIDIVAAEPASSP
-439 TTSSSISLDLS
+439 ISLDLS
-450 LQNVDAPVQS
+450 LQHVDAPLQS
-460 SLLQQLKQ
+460 SVLQQLKQ
-468 QLARGEIHLKY
+468 QLARSEIHLKY

-500 ADEQWHDLNDLA
+500 SDEQWYDINDLA
-512 TLKDD
+512 ELRED

-524 DRWILVEASKQLHNF
+524 DRWILVEACKQLHNF

-572 IIGSKQESP
+572 IIGSKLESP

-591 QPHLAIVQQQIARL
+591 QPHLAIAQQHIARL

-610 EISIRDFTS
+610 EVSIRDFS
-619 SIYSES
+619 SSMYSES

-647 DVGLAQLQEKVLN
+647 DDGLVRLQEKVLN
-660 YLTVKPI
+660 YLTVKPV
-667 GILLADLDDMN
+667 GILLSELNDMN
-678 LFANAWNVEARF
+678 SFANAWNVEARF
-690 LQGRYFQKK
+690 LQGQYFQKK

>member
-55 KSFEKQLNMP
+55 KSFEKQLNTP
-65 WDAIIFGRAYDLK
+65 WDAFIFGRAYDLK

-87 ASEQPHLP
+87 ASEQPNLP

-109 QAYIHKGIYDV
+109 QAYIQKGIYDV
-120 VPLEPLDYFYIT
+120 VPLEPLDYLYIT

-149 TSELETIHSHTQTLV
+149 TNELETVHSHTQTLV

-191 FKQEEEIIGLPILDV
+191 FKQEDEIIGLPILDV
-206 LQPNDLNIFKQRF
+206 LQPDDLNVFKQRF

-234 QSQHAAIS
+234 QSQHAAIA

-267 LDLQTPANTVFS
+267 LDLKTPANTLFS
-279 EKSYGLIT
+279 EKNYGVQA
-287 PWQQINRQLSTH
+287 PWQQINRQLSTY

-305 LVLFRLSQ
+305 LILFKLNQ
-313 CPERVFQL
+313 CPERVFQQ
-321 DWQTPGQYFNQLQS
+321 DWQTPAQYFNQLHS
-335 FLKEQA
+335 FLKEHA
-341 QMPIFNLELG
+341 QMPIFNIELG
-351 AYLGVLQAENSTVLN
+351 AYVGVLQAENSTVLN
-366 SQLASLQSLQ
+366 SQLTSLQSLQ
-376 KEHLLPINE
+376 KEHLLKINE
-385 LNYSIQFKLSYAQI
+385 LNYSIQFKLSYAPI
-399 TEPLDEASFAKLLDQ
+399 TEPLNEDSFTSLLAQTSQQGLPEAQA
-414 TNQQELPKAKSE
+414 E
-426 IELVPTIDIISPE
+426 IELAPTIDIIAPE
-439 TTSSSISLDLS
+439 PVKSSISLDLS
-450 LQNVDAPVQS
+450 LEQVDAPLQS

-468 QLARGEIHLKY
+468 QLARNEIHLKY

-500 ADEQWHDLNDLA
+500 SDEQWYDINDLA
-512 TLKDD
+512 ELRED

-524 DRWILVEASKQLHNF
+524 DRWILVEACKQLHNF

-572 IIGSKQESP
+572 IIGSKLESP

-591 QPHLAIVQQQIARL
+591 QPHLAIAQQHIGRL

-610 EISIRDFTS
+610 EISIRDFS
-619 SIYSES
+619 SSMYSES

-647 DVGLAQLQEKVLN
+647 DDGLTRLQEKVLN
-660 YLTVKPI
+660 YLTVKPV
-667 GILLADLDDMN
+667 GILLSELNDMN
-678 LFANAWNVEARF
+678 SFANAWNVEARF
-690 LQGRYFQKK
+690 LQGQYFQKK

>member
-55 KSFEKQLNMP
+55 KSFEKQLNTP

-109 QAYIHKGIYDV
+109 QTYIHKGIYDV
-120 VPLEPLDYFYIT
+120 IPLEPLDYFYIT

-313 CPERVFQL
+313 CPERIFQL

-385 LNYSIQFKLSYAQI
+385 LNYSIQFKLSYTQI

-414 TNQQELPKAKSE
+414 TSQQELPKAKSE
-426 IELVPTIDIISPE
+426 IDLVPTIDIISPE
-439 TTSSSISLDLS
+439 PTSSSISLDLT
-450 LQNVDAPVQS
+450 LQHVDAPVQS

-468 QLARGEIHLKY
+468 QLARGAIHLKY

-591 QPHLAIVQQQIARL
+591 QPHLAIVQQHIARL

-647 DVGLAQLQEKVLN
+647 DAGLAQLQEKVLN
-660 YLTVKPI
+660 YLTVKPV

>member
-1 MGSTKV
+1 M

-55 KSFEKQLNMP
+55 KSFEKQLNTP

-87 ASEQPHLP
+87 ASEQPNLP
-95 VLLLQP
+95 VLLLKP

-109 QAYIHKGIYDV
+109 QAYIQKGIYDV

-149 TSELETIHSHTQTLV
+149 INELETIHSHTQTLV

-191 FKQEEEIIGLPILDV
+191 FKQEDEIIGLPILDV
-206 LQPNDLNIFKQRF
+206 LQPNDLNVFKQRF

-267 LDLQTPANTVFS
+267 LDLATPANTVFA
-279 EKSYGLIT
+279 EKSYGVQT
-287 PWQQINRQLSTH
+287 AWQQINRHLSTY

-305 LVLFRLSQ
+305 LILFKLNQ
-313 CPERVFQL
+313 CPERVFQQ
-321 DWQTPGQYFNQLQS
+321 DWQTPAQYFNQLQS
-335 FLKEQA
+335 FLKEHA
-341 QMPIFNLELG
+341 QMPIFNIELG
-351 AYLGVLQAENSTVLN
+351 AYVGVLQAENSSVLN
-366 SQLASLQSLQ
+366 SQLASLQSLE
-376 KEHLLPINE
+376 KEHLLTIDE
-385 LNYSIQFKLSYAQI
+385 LNYSVQFKLSYAEI
-399 TEPLDEASFAKLLDQ
+399 SEPLNEASFTQLLDR
-414 TNQQELPKAKSE
+414 TSLQELPKAKSE
-426 IELVPTIDIISPE
+426 IELAPTIDIVTPELANSP
-439 TTSSSISLDLS
+439 ISLDLS
-450 LQNVDAPVQS
+450 LQHVDAPLQS
-460 SLLQQLKQ
+460 SVLQQLKQ
-468 QLARGEIHLKY
+468 QLARSEIHLKY

-500 ADEQWHDLNDLA
+500 SDEQWYDINDLA
-512 TLKDD
+512 ELRED

-524 DRWILVEASKQLHNF
+524 DRWILVEACKQLHNF

-572 IIGSKQESP
+572 IIGSKLESP

-591 QPHLAIVQQQIARL
+591 QPHLAIAQQHIARL

-610 EISIRDFTS
+610 EISIRDFSS

-647 DVGLAQLQEKVLN
+647 DDGLVRLQEKVLN
-660 YLTVKPI
+660 YLTVKPV
-667 GILLADLDDMN
+667 GILLSELNDMN
-678 LFANAWNVEARF
+678 SFANAWNIEARF
-690 LQGRYFQKK
+690 LQGQYFQKK

>member
-1 MGSTKV
+1 M

-55 KSFEKQLNMP
+55 KSFEKQLNTP
-65 WDAIIFGRAYDLK
+65 WDTIIFGRAYDLK

-87 ASEQPHLP
+87 ASEQPNLP

-109 QAYIHKGIYDV
+109 QAYIQKGIYDV
-120 VPLEPLDYFYIT
+120 VPLEPLDYFYIN

-149 TSELETIHSHTQTLV
+149 TNELETIHSHTQTLV

-191 FKQEEEIIGLPILDV
+191 FKQEDEIIGLPILDV
-206 LQPNDLNIFKQRF
+206 LQPDDLNVFKQRF

-234 QSQHAAIS
+234 QSQHAAIA

-267 LDLQTPANTVFS
+267 LDLKTPANTLFS
-279 EKSYGLIT
+279 EKSYGVQT
-287 PWQQINRQLSTH
+287 PWQQINRQLSTYR
-299 PAQANA
+299 AQANA
-305 LVLFRLSQ
+305 LILFKLNQ
-313 CPERVFQL
+313 CPERVFQQ
-321 DWQTPGQYFNQLQS
+321 DWQTPAQYFNQLHS
-335 FLKEQA
+335 FLKEHA
-341 QMPIFNLELG
+341 QMPIFNIELG
-351 AYLGVLQAENSTVLN
+351 AYVGVLQAENSTVLN
-366 SQLASLQSLQ
+366 SQLTSLQSLQ
-376 KEHLLPINE
+376 KEHLLKINE
-385 LNYSIQFKLSYAQI
+385 LNYSIQFKLSYAPI
-399 TEPLDEASFAKLLDQ
+399 TEPLNEDSFTSLLDQ
-414 TNQQELPKAKSE
+414 TNQQELPKAQAE
-426 IELVPTIDIISPE
+426 IELAPTIDIVTPE
-439 TTSSSISLDLS
+439 PIKSSLSLDLS
-450 LQNVDAPVQS
+450 LEQVDTPMQS

-468 QLARGEIHLKY
+468 QLARSEIHLKY

-500 ADEQWHDLNDLA
+500 SDDQWYDINDLA
-512 TLKDD
+512 ELRED

-524 DRWILVEASKQLHNF
+524 DRWILVEACKQLHNF

-572 IIGSKQESP
+572 IIGSKLESP

-591 QPHLAIVQQQIARL
+591 QPHLAIAQQHIARL

-610 EISIRDFTS
+610 EISIRDFSS

-634 LKLQSKKTELLNS
+634 LKLQSKKTELLKS
-647 DVGLAQLQEKVLN
+647 DDGLARLQEKVLN
-660 YLTVKPI
+660 YLTVKPV
-667 GILLADLDDMN
+667 GILLSDLDDMN
-678 LFANAWNVEARF
+678 SFANAWNVETRF
-690 LQGRYFQKK
+690 LQGQYFQKK

>member
-1 MGSTKV
+1 M

-55 KSFEKQLNMP
+55 KSFEKQLNTP

-87 ASEQPHLP
+87 ASEQPNLP

-109 QAYIHKGIYDV
+109 QAYIQKGIYDV

-149 TSELETIHSHTQTLV
+149 TNELETIHSHTQTLV

-191 FKQEEEIIGLPILDV
+191 FKQEDEIIGLPILDV
-206 LQPNDLNIFKQRF
+206 LQPNDLNVFKQRF

-234 QSQHAAIS
+234 QSQHAAIA

-267 LDLQTPANTVFS
+267 LDLKTPANTLFS
-279 EKSYGLIT
+279 EKSYGVQT
-287 PWQQINRQLSTH
+287 PWQQINRQLSTY

-305 LVLFRLSQ
+305 LILFKLNQ
-313 CPERVFQL
+313 CPERVFQQ
-321 DWQTPGQYFNQLQS
+321 DWQTPAQYFNQLHS
-335 FLKEQA
+335 FLKEHA
-341 QMPIFNLELG
+341 QMPIFNIELG
-351 AYLGVLQAENSTVLN
+351 AYVGVLQAENSTVLN
-366 SQLASLQSLQ
+366 SQLTSLQSLQ
-376 KEHLLPINE
+376 KEHLLKINE
-385 LNYSIQFKLSYAQI
+385 LNYSIQFKLSYAPI
-399 TEPLDEASFAKLLDQ
+399 TEPLNEDSFTSLLAQTSQQGLPEAQA
-414 TNQQELPKAKSE
+414 E
-426 IELVPTIDIISPE
+426 IELAPTIDIIAPE
-439 TTSSSISLDLS
+439 PIKSSISLDLS
-450 LQNVDAPVQS
+450 LEQVDAPLQS

-468 QLARGEIHLKY
+468 QLARNEIHLKY

-500 ADEQWHDLNDLA
+500 SDEQWYDINDLA
-512 TLKDD
+512 ELRED

-524 DRWILVEASKQLHNF
+524 DRWILVEACKQLHNF

-572 IIGSKQESP
+572 IIGSKLESP

-591 QPHLAIVQQQIARL
+591 QPHLAIAQQHIARL

-610 EISIRDFTS
+610 EISIRDFS
-619 SIYSES
+619 SSMYSES

-647 DVGLAQLQEKVLN
+647 DDGLTRLQEKVLN
-660 YLTVKPI
+660 YLTVKPV
-667 GILLADLDDMN
+667 GILLSELNDMN
-678 LFANAWNVEARF
+678 SFANAWNVEARF
-690 LQGRYFQKK
+690 LQGQYFQKK

>member
-29 QLRYNQILNLLLGND
+29 QLRYNQILNLLLGNN
-44 YQVQALLLDDL
+44 YQVHALLLDDL
-55 KSFEKQLNMP
+55 KSFEKQLNTP

-109 QAYIHKGIYDV
+109 QSYIHKGIYDV

-149 TSELETIHSHTQTLV
+149 TNELETIHSHTQTLV

-267 LDLQTPANTVFS
+267 LDLQTPANIAFA
-279 EKSYGLIT
+279 EKVTDPL
-287 PWQQINRQLSTH
+287 
-299 PAQANA
+299 
-305 LVLFRLSQ
+305 RL
-313 CPERVFQL
+313 
-321 DWQTPGQYFNQLQS
+321 GN
-335 FLKEQA
+335 
-341 QMPIFNLELG
+341 
-351 AYLGVLQAENSTVLN
+351 
-366 SQLASLQSLQ
+366 
-376 KEHLLPINE
+376 
-385 LNYSIQFKLSYAQI
+385 
-399 TEPLDEASFAKLLDQ
+399 
-414 TNQQELPKAKSE
+414 
-426 IELVPTIDIISPE
+426 
-439 TTSSSISLDLS
+439 
-450 LQNVDAPVQS
+450 
-460 SLLQQLKQ
+460 
-468 QLARGEIHLKY
+468 
-479 QQIYDK
+479 
-485 HDQETHNYEV
+485 
-495 TSGFI
+495 
-500 ADEQWHDLNDLA
+500 
-512 TLKDD
+512 
-517 SELSIQL
+517 
-524 DRWILVEASKQLHNF
+524 
-539 ITQYP
+539 
-544 KAKLIIN
+544 KLIDN
-551 LNIDIL
+551 YRHTL
-557 LKDKSFPELISKLLT
+557 LKRMHWF
-572 IIGSKQESP
+572 
-581 LVLQFSEQAI
+581 
-591 QPHLAIVQQQIARL
+591 
-605 RQHGA
+605 
-610 EISIRDFTS
+610 
-619 SIYSES
+619 YS
-625 ILQQLDVQY
+625 D
-634 LKLQSKKTELLNS
+634 
-647 DVGLAQLQEKVLN
+647 
-660 YLTVKPI
+660 
-667 GILLADLDDMN
+667 
-678 LFANAWNVEARF
+678 
-690 LQGRYFQKK
+690 
-699 LDRLTDVQDQ
+699 

>member
-55 KSFEKQLNMP
+55 KSFEKQLNTP

-87 ASEQPHLP
+87 ASVQPNLP

-109 QAYIHKGIYDV
+109 QAYIQKGIYDV

-132 LIRTLS
+132 LLRTLS

-149 TSELETIHSHTQTLV
+149 TNELETIHSHTQTLV

-191 FKQEEEIIGLPILDV
+191 FKQEDEIIGLPILDV
-206 LQPNDLNIFKQRF
+206 LQPDDLNVFKQRF

-267 LDLQTPANTVFS
+267 LDLTTPANTLFS
-279 EKSYGLIT
+279 EKSYGVQA
-287 PWQQINRQLSTH
+287 PWQQINRQLSTY
-299 PAQANA
+299 PAQAKA
-305 LVLFRLSQ
+305 LILFKLNQ
-313 CPERVFQL
+313 CPERVFQQ
-321 DWQTPGQYFNQLQS
+321 DWQTPAQYFNQLHS
-335 FLKEQA
+335 FLKEHA
-341 QMPIFNLELG
+341 QMPIFNIELG
-351 AYLGVLQAENSTVLN
+351 AYVGILQAENSTVLN
-366 SQLASLQSLQ
+366 SQLTSLQSLQ
-376 KEHLLPINE
+376 KEHLLKINE
-385 LNYSIQFKLSYAQI
+385 LNYSIQFKLSYAPI
-399 TEPLDEASFAKLLDQ
+399 TEPLNEDSFTKLLDQ
-414 TNQQELPKAKSE
+414 AHQQELPKAKSE
-426 IELVPTIDIISPE
+426 IELAPTIDIIAPEPANSP
-439 TTSSSISLDLS
+439 ISLDLS
-450 LQNVDAPVQS
+450 LQHVDAPLQS
-460 SLLQQLKQ
+460 SVLKQLKQ
-468 QLARGEIHLKY
+468 QLARSEIHLKY

-500 ADEQWHDLNDLA
+500 SNEQWYDINDLA
-512 TLKDD
+512 ELRED

-524 DRWILVEASKQLHNF
+524 DRWILVEACKQLHNF

-572 IIGSKQESP
+572 IIGSKLESP

-591 QPHLAIVQQQIARL
+591 QPHLAIAQQHIVRL

-610 EISIRDFTS
+610 EISIRDFSS

-647 DVGLAQLQEKVLN
+647 DDGLARLQEKVLN
-660 YLTVKPI
+660 YLTIKPV
-667 GILLADLDDMN
+667 GILLSELNDMN
-678 LFANAWNVEARF
+678 SFANAWNVEARF
-690 LQGRYFQKK
+690 LQGQYFQKK

>member
-1 MGSTKV
+1 M

-55 KSFEKQLNMP
+55 KSFEKQLNTP

-313 CPERVFQL
+313 CPERIFQL

-414 TNQQELPKAKSE
+414 TSQQELPKAKSE

-439 TTSSSISLDLS
+439 PTSSSISLDLS
-450 LQNVDAPVQS
+450 LQSVDAPVQS

-468 QLARGEIHLKY
+468 QLARSEIHLKY

-591 QPHLAIVQQQIARL
+591 QPHLAIVQQHIARL

-634 LKLQSKKTELLNS
+634 LKLQSKNTELLNS
-647 DVGLAQLQEKVLN
+647 DAGLAQLQEKVLN
-660 YLTVKPI
+660 YLTVKPV
-667 GILLADLDDMN
+667 GILLADLNDMN

>member
-1 MGSTKV
+1 M

-55 KSFEKQLNMP
+55 KSFEKQLNTP

-305 LVLFRLSQ
+305 LVLFKLSQ
-313 CPERVFQL
+313 CPERIFQL

-376 KEHLLPINE
+376 KEHLLPIND

-439 TTSSSISLDLS
+439 PTSSSISLDLS

-512 TLKDD
+512 TLRDD

-591 QPHLAIVQQQIARL
+591 QPHLTIVQQHIARL

-647 DVGLAQLQEKVLN
+647 DAGLAQLQEKVLN
-660 YLTVKPI
+660 YLTVKPV
-667 GILLADLDDMN
+667 GILLADLNDMN

>member
-55 KSFEKQLNMP
+55 KSFEKQLNTP

-439 TTSSSISLDLS
+439 PTSSSISLDLS

-591 QPHLAIVQQQIARL
+591 QPHLTIVQQQIARL

-647 DVGLAQLQEKVLN
+647 DAGLAQLQEKVLN
-660 YLTVKPI
+660 YLTVKPV

>member
-7 RNSLLSKKLK
+7 RNSLLTKKLK

-55 KSFEKQLNMP
+55 KSFEKQLNTP

-87 ASEQPHLP
+87 ASEQPNLP

-109 QAYIHKGIYDV
+109 QAYIQKGIYDV

-138 YSHLLQTEQRL
+138 YSQLLQTEQRL
-149 TSELETIHSHTQTLV
+149 TNELETIHSHTQTLV

-191 FKQEEEIIGLPILDV
+191 FKQEDEIIGLPILDV
-206 LQPNDLNIFKQRF
+206 LQPNDLNVFKQRF
-219 KKISLG
+219 KKIALG

-242 GNNALKLEF
+242 GNKALKLEF

-267 LDLQTPANTVFS
+267 LDLATPANTLFS
-279 EKSYGLIT
+279 EKIDGVQT
-287 PWQQINRQLSTH
+287 AWQQINRHLSSY

-305 LVLFRLSQ
+305 LILFHLNQ
-313 CPERVFQL
+313 CPERIFQQ
-321 DWQTPGQYFNQLQS
+321 DWQTPAQYFNQLQS
-335 FLKEQA
+335 FLKEHA
-341 QMPIFNLELG
+341 QMPIFNIELG
-351 AYLGVLQAENSTVLN
+351 AYVGVLQAENSSVLN
-366 SQLASLQSLQ
+366 SQLVSLQSLQ
-376 KEHLLPINE
+376 KEHLLKINE
-385 LNYSIQFKLSYAQI
+385 LNYSVQFKLSYAPI
-399 TEPLDEASFAKLLDQ
+399 TEPLNEDSFTKLLDQ
-414 TNQQELPKAKSE
+414 THQQELPKVKSE
-426 IELVPTIDIISPE
+426 LELAPTIDIVTAEPANSP
-439 TTSSSISLDLS
+439 ISLDLS
-450 LQNVDAPVQS
+450 LQHVDGPLQS
-460 SLLQQLKQ
+460 SVLQQLRH
-468 QLARGEIHLKY
+468 QLARSEIHLKY

-500 ADEQWHDLNDLA
+500 SNEQWYDINDLA
-512 TLKDD
+512 ELRED

-524 DRWILVEASKQLHNF
+524 DRWILVEACKQLHNF

-572 IIGSKQESP
+572 IIGSKLESP

-591 QPHLAIVQQQIARL
+591 QPHLAIAQQHIARL

-610 EISIRDFTS
+610 EVSIRDFS
-619 SIYSES
+619 SSMYSES

-647 DVGLAQLQEKVLN
+647 DDGLTRLQEKVLN
-660 YLTVKPI
+660 YLTVKPV
-667 GILLADLDDMN
+667 GILLSELNEMN
-678 LFANAWNVEARF
+678 SFANAWNVEARF
-690 LQGRYFQKK
+690 LQGQYFQKK

>member
-55 KSFEKQLNMP
+55 KSFEKQLNTP

-87 ASEQPHLP
+87 ASEQPNLP

-109 QAYIHKGIYDV
+109 QAYIQKGIYDV

-138 YSHLLQTEQRL
+138 YSQLLQTEQRL
-149 TSELETIHSHTQTLV
+149 NNELETIHSHAQTLV

-206 LQPNDLNIFKQRF
+206 LQPNDLNVFKQRF

-234 QSQHAAIS
+234 LSQHTAIA

-267 LDLQTPANTVFS
+267 LDLKTPANTLFS
-279 EKSYGLIT
+279 EKSYGVNT
-287 PWQQINRQLSTH
+287 PWQQINRQLSSY

-305 LVLFRLSQ
+305 LILFRLNQ
-313 CPERVFQL
+313 CPERVFQQ
-321 DWQTPGQYFNQLQS
+321 DWQTPAQYFNQLIS
-335 FLKEQA
+335 FLKEHA

-351 AYLGVLQAENSTVLN
+351 AYVGILQAENSTVLN
-366 SQLASLQSLQ
+366 AQLASLQSLQ
-376 KEHLLPINE
+376 KEHLLKINE
-385 LNYSIQFKLSYAQI
+385 LNYSIQFKLSYAPI
-399 TEPLDEASFAKLLDQ
+399 TESLNEDSFAKLLNQ
-414 TNQQELPKAKSE
+414 TSQQELPKAKSE
-426 IELVPTIDIISPE
+426 IELAPTIDIIAPEPVKSP
-439 TTSSSISLDLS
+439 ISLDLS
-450 LQNVDAPVQS
+450 LEQVDAPLPS

-468 QLARGEIHLKY
+468 RLARSEIHLKY

-500 ADEQWHDLNDLA
+500 SDEQWYDINDL
-512 TLKDD
+512 TELRED

-524 DRWILVEASKQLHNF
+524 DRWILVEACKQLHNF

-557 LKDKSFPELISKLLT
+557 LKDKSLPELISKLLT
-572 IIGSKQESP
+572 IIGSKLESP
-581 LVLQFSEQAI
+581 LVLQFSEQAV
-591 QPHLAIVQQQIARL
+591 QPHLATAQQHIARL

-610 EISIRDFTS
+610 EISIRDFNS
-619 SIYSES
+619 STYSES

-634 LKLQSKKTELLNS
+634 LKLQSKETELLKS
-647 DVGLAQLQEKVLN
+647 DEGLVRLQEKVLN
-660 YLTVKPI
+660 YLTVKPV
-667 GILLADLDDMN
+667 GILLSDLDDMN

-690 LQGRYFQKK
+690 LQGRYFQKR

>member
-55 KSFEKQLNMP
+55 KSFEKQLNTP

-87 ASEQPHLP
+87 ASEQPNLP

-109 QAYIHKGIYDV
+109 QAYIQKGIYDV

-132 LIRTLS
+132 LLRTLS

-149 TSELETIHSHTQTLV
+149 TNELETIHSHTQTLV

-191 FKQEEEIIGLPILDV
+191 FKQEDEIIGLPILDV
-206 LQPNDLNIFKQRF
+206 LQPNDLNVFKQRF

-267 LDLQTPANTVFS
+267 LDLTTPANTVFA
-279 EKSYGLIT
+279 EKSYGVQT
-287 PWQQINRQLSTH
+287 AWQQINRHLSTY

-305 LVLFRLSQ
+305 LILFKLNQ
-313 CPERVFQL
+313 CPERVFQQ
-321 DWQTPGQYFNQLQS
+321 DWQTPAQYFNHLQS
-335 FLKEQA
+335 FLKEHA
-341 QMPIFNLELG
+341 QMPIFNIELG
-351 AYLGVLQAENSTVLN
+351 AYIGVLQAETSNVLN
-366 SQLASLQSLQ
+366 SQLVSLQSLQ
-376 KEHLLPINE
+376 KEYLLKINE
-385 LNYSIQFKLSYAQI
+385 LNYSIQFKLSYAPI
-399 TEPLDEASFAKLLDQ
+399 TEPLNEDSFTKLLDR
-414 TNQQELPKAKSE
+414 TSLQELPKAKSE
-426 IELVPTIDIISPE
+426 IELAPTIDIIAPE
-439 TTSSSISLDLS
+439 PVKSSISLDLS
-450 LQNVDAPVQS
+450 LEQVDAPLQS

-468 QLARGEIHLKY
+468 QLARSEIHLKY

-500 ADEQWHDLNDLA
+500 SDEQWYDINDLA
-512 TLKDD
+512 ELRED

-524 DRWILVEASKQLHNF
+524 DRWILVEACKQLHNF

-572 IIGSKQESP
+572 IIGSKLESP
-581 LVLQFSEQAI
+581 LVLQFSEQAV
-591 QPHLAIVQQQIARL
+591 QPHLAIAQQHIARL

-610 EISIRDFTS
+610 EISIRDFS
-619 SIYSES
+619 SSMYSES

-647 DVGLAQLQEKVLN
+647 DDDLARLQEKVLN
-660 YLTVKPI
+660 YLTVKPV
-667 GILLADLDDMN
+667 GILLSELNDMN
-678 LFANAWNVEARF
+678 SFANAWNVEARF
-690 LQGRYFQKK
+690 LQGQYFQKK

>member
-1 MGSTKV
+1 M

-55 KSFEKQLNMP
+55 KSFEKQLNTP

-87 ASEQPHLP
+87 ASEQPNLP

-109 QAYIHKGIYDV
+109 QAYIQKGIYDV

-149 TSELETIHSHTQTLV
+149 INELETIHSHTQTLV

-191 FKQEEEIIGLPILDV
+191 FKQEDEIIGLPILDV
-206 LQPNDLNIFKQRF
+206 LQPNDLNVFKQRF

-267 LDLQTPANTVFS
+267 LDLTTPANTVFA
-279 EKSYGLIT
+279 EKSYGVQT
-287 PWQQINRQLSTH
+287 AWQQINRHLSTY

-305 LVLFRLSQ
+305 LILFKLNQ
-313 CPERVFQL
+313 CPERVFQQ
-321 DWQTPGQYFNQLQS
+321 DWQTPAQYFNQLHS
-335 FLKEQA
+335 FLKEHA
-341 QMPIFNLELG
+341 QMPIFNIELG
-351 AYLGVLQAENSTVLN
+351 AYVGVLQSENSSVLN

-376 KEHLLPINE
+376 KEHLLKINE
-385 LNYSIQFKLSYAQI
+385 LNYSIQFKLSYALI
-399 TEPLDEASFAKLLDQ
+399 AEPLNEDSFTKLLDQ
-414 TNQQELPKAKSE
+414 AHQQELPKAKSE
-426 IELVPTIDIISPE
+426 IELAPTIDIIAPEPANSP
-439 TTSSSISLDLS
+439 ISLDLS
-450 LQNVDAPVQS
+450 LQHVDAPLQS
-460 SLLQQLKQ
+460 SVLQQLKQ
-468 QLARGEIHLKY
+468 QLARSEIHLKY

-500 ADEQWHDLNDLA
+500 SDEQWYDINDLA
-512 TLKDD
+512 ELRED
-517 SELSIQL
+517 SELAIQL
-524 DRWILVEASKQLHNF
+524 DRWILVEACKQLHNF

-557 LKDKSFPELISKLLT
+557 LKDKTFPDLISKLLT
-572 IIGSKQESP
+572 IIGSKLESP
-581 LVLQFSEQAI
+581 LVLQFSEQAV
-591 QPHLAIVQQQIARL
+591 QPHLAIAQQHIARL

-610 EISIRDFTS
+610 EISIRDFS
-619 SIYSES
+619 SSMYSES

-647 DVGLAQLQEKVLN
+647 DDGLTRLQEKVLN
-660 YLTVKPI
+660 YLTVKPV
-667 GILLADLDDMN
+667 GILLSDLDDMN

-690 LQGRYFQKK
+690 LQGQYFQKK

>member
-55 KSFEKQLNMP
+55 KSFEKQLNTP

-87 ASEQPHLP
+87 ASEQPNLP

-109 QAYIHKGIYDV
+109 QAYIQKGIYDV

-149 TSELETIHSHTQTLV
+149 INELETIHSHTQTLV

-191 FKQEEEIIGLPILDV
+191 FKQEDEIIGLPILDV
-206 LQPNDLNIFKQRF
+206 LQPNDLNVFKQRF

-267 LDLQTPANTVFS
+267 LDLTTPANTVFA
-279 EKSYGLIT
+279 EKSYGVQT
-287 PWQQINRQLSTH
+287 AWQQINRHLSTY

-305 LVLFRLSQ
+305 LILFKLNQ
-313 CPERVFQL
+313 CPERVFQQ
-321 DWQTPGQYFNQLQS
+321 DWQTPAQYFNQLHS
-335 FLKEQA
+335 FLKEHA
-341 QMPIFNLELG
+341 QMPIFNIELG
-351 AYLGVLQAENSTVLN
+351 AYVGVLQSENSSVLN

-376 KEHLLPINE
+376 KEHLLKINE
-385 LNYSIQFKLSYAQI
+385 LNYSIQFKLSYALI
-399 TEPLDEASFAKLLDQ
+399 AEPLNEDSFTKLLDQ
-414 TNQQELPKAKSE
+414 AHQQELPKAKSE
-426 IELVPTIDIISPE
+426 IELAPTIDIIAPEPANSP
-439 TTSSSISLDLS
+439 ISLDLS
-450 LQNVDAPVQS
+450 LQHVDAPLQS
-460 SLLQQLKQ
+460 SVLQQLKQ
-468 QLARGEIHLKY
+468 QLARSEIHLKY

-500 ADEQWHDLNDLA
+500 SDEQWYDINDLA
-512 TLKDD
+512 ELRED
-517 SELSIQL
+517 SELAIQL
-524 DRWILVEASKQLHNF
+524 DRWILVEACKQLHNF

-557 LKDKSFPELISKLLT
+557 LKDKTFPDLISKLLT
-572 IIGSKQESP
+572 IIGSKLESP
-581 LVLQFSEQAI
+581 LVLQFSEQAV
-591 QPHLAIVQQQIARL
+591 QPHLAIAQQHIARL

-610 EISIRDFTS
+610 EISIRDFS
-619 SIYSES
+619 SSMYSES

-647 DVGLAQLQEKVLN
+647 DDGLTRLQEKVLN
-660 YLTVKPI
+660 YLTVKPV
-667 GILLADLDDMN
+667 GILLSDLDDMN

-690 LQGRYFQKK
+690 LQGQYFQKK

>member
-1 MGSTKV
+1 M

-55 KSFEKQLNMP
+55 KSFEKQLNTP

-305 LVLFRLSQ
+305 LVLFKLSQ

-439 TTSSSISLDLS
+439 PTSSSISLDLS

-591 QPHLAIVQQQIARL
+591 QPHLTIVQQHIARL

-647 DVGLAQLQEKVLN
+647 DAGLAQLQEKVLN
-660 YLTVKPI
+660 YLTVKPV
-667 GILLADLDDMN
+667 GILLADLNDMN